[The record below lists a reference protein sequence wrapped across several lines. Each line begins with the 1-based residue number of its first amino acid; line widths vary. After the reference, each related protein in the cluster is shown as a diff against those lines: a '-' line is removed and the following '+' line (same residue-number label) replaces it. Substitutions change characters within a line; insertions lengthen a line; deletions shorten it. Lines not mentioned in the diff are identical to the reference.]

1 MRQLISIDK
10 SGHIVGQ
17 FPHDPQAGFV
27 ARRNGLRRRLVSAKE
42 AAQYD
47 LEAALQIAQDRYAL
61 EEKRIREKQFVADES
76 RRQAE
81 YRRKN
86 LSVADAADNW
96 LKHVA
101 VVASDKTASRY
112 AQTIRLYLY
121 TVGDHRLR
129 DFSLEYNVRFYDA
142 LAKVEAVNRGGRP
155 ISAATQNMHMRHLSV
170 FLHWAYD
177 NELIDKLP
185 RLKKAQ
191 PKIKEMEVFSVA
203 QLEKLKAWLLHNLEH
218 SAPGRPTVNAR
229 NLYRAFMLATN
240 ALLRKGAIGSLPLS
254 GIDLDARLIRIRDVP
269 ELGWKN
275 KASRWPNK
283 PINGRLFDF
292 LQADLAARGP
302 KERWYLD
309 DGAGN
314 PWYADQSHISK
325 AMTRACRA
333 AGLPAGVKPFHWGMR
348 AAMITW
354 LLNDGEA
361 PQRVQ
366 MLADHASITT
376 TMRYF
381 NTREASQKSAVERLP
396 FI

>member
-1 MRQLISIDK
+1 MRQLITVEK
-10 SGHIVGQ
+10 SGHIVGH
-17 FPHDPQAGFV
+17 FPHDANAGFT
-27 ARRNGLRRRLVSAKE
+27 ASRNGLRRRLISAKE
-42 AAQYD
+42 AETIPPD
-47 LEAALQIAQDRYAL
+47 LLGDIAQQRYDA
-61 EEKRIREKQFVADES
+61 EEKRIRERQFVADEKK
-76 RRQAE
+76 RQAE

-86 LSVADAADNW
+86 LSLADAADHW

-101 VVASDKTASRY
+101 VVASDKTAARY

-129 DFSLEYNVRFYDA
+129 DFSLDHNVRFYDA
-142 LAKVEAVNRGGRP
+142 LASTGAVNRGGRT

-170 FLHWAYD
+170 FLHWAFD

-191 PKIKEMEVFSVA
+191 PKIKEMEVFSLQHLN
-203 QLEKLKAWLLHNLEH
+203 QLKLWLLSNLEQA
-218 SAPGRPTVNAR
+218 APGRPAVNAR
-229 NLYRAFMLATN
+229 NLLRAFMLATN

-254 GIDLDARLIRIRDVP
+254 GIDLEARLVRVRDVP

-283 PINGRLFDF
+283 PMNSRLFDF

-309 DGAGN
+309 DGRGN

-325 AMTRACRA
+325 AMTKACKS

-396 FI
+396 PI